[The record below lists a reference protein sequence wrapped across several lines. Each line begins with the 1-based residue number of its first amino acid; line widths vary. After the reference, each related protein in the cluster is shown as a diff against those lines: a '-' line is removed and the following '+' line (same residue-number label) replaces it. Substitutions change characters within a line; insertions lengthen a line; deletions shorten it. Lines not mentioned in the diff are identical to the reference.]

1 MLLGKGK
8 FSGEQKT
15 VAKNY
20 GALVILQG
28 LNYLLPLLIIPFL
41 ERQLGLE
48 KFGLVMLAQYLM
60 VFCVVSTD
68 FGFNLTATREISL
81 IKSQNG
87 DYSKIYFK
95 VFWARMILLVIVFL
109 ILMTVVFSFERF
121 SQNWAVYL
129 LSYGVVIGQAI
140 FPVWFFQGIEKMR
153 LITIIN
159 VIAKTIFT
167 ILLFLFITGP
177 DDFIK
182 VPVFNSIGFIIAGII
197 SFMIS
202 LKYVSWQWPN
212 FKGTKEFYKESF
224 QVFSSNVA
232 SQIGVAANGLILGFF
247 AGDAVVGVY
256 SAFEKLIL
264 AAKNMYVPIY
274 QAIYPY
280 MSRKSWPQ
288 KKKMMM
294 LLIPAITLIGLTGY
308 GVIYFFG
315 DQIISLLYE
324 DARIIENV
332 NLFKVLG
339 LIVVFSGLNM
349 LYLSLFAP
357 ASKLYKNRLRILV
370 LGAIATLILN
380 FYFVPS
386 YGIKATIYSFTFV
399 EGLMLLLCIYFYLRK
414 TPNETILN
422 E

>member
-1 MLLGKGK
+1 MSKLSKK

-20 GALVILQG
+20 GALVVLQG

-68 FGFNLTATREISL
+68 FGFNLTATREIAL
-81 IKSQNG
+81 IKEQKD
-87 DYSKIYFK
+87 DYSTIYFK
-95 VFWARMILLVIVFL
+95 VFWARMVLLVVVFVFL
-109 ILMTVVFSFERF
+109 TAVVFSFERF

-159 VIAKTIFT
+159 VIAKVIFT
-167 ILLFLFITGP
+167 LLLFLFIAGP
-177 DDFIK
+177 DDFIN
-182 VPVFNSIGFIIAGII
+182 VPIFNSIGFITAGII
-197 SFMIS
+197 SFIIS
-202 LKYVSWQWPN
+202 LKYVSWQWPD

-232 SQIGVAANGLILGFF
+232 SQISVAANGLILGFF
-247 AGDAVVGVY
+247 AGDAVVGIY

-274 QAIYPY
+274 QAIFPY
-280 MSRKSWPQ
+280 MSRKNWSQ
-288 KKKMMM
+288 KKKMMN
-294 LLIPAITLIGLTGY
+294 LLIPAITLLGLAGY
-308 GVIYFFG
+308 GIIYFFG
-315 DQIISLLYE
+315 DYIINLLYK
-324 DARIIENV
+324 DIRIRENV
-332 NLFKVLG
+332 YLFKVLG

-357 ASKLYKNRLRILV
+357 ASKLYKSRLRILV
-370 LGAIATLILN
+370 VGAIMTLILN
-380 FYFVPS
+380 FYFVPF
-386 YGIKATIYSFTFV
+386 YGINATIYSFTFV
-399 EGLMLLLCIYFYLRK
+399 EGLLLILSVYFYVRK
-414 TPNETILN
+414 TPKQTMLN

>member
-1 MLLGKGK
+1 MSKLSKKL
-8 FSGEQKT
+8 SGEEKT

-20 GALVILQG
+20 GALVVLQG

-68 FGFNLTATREISL
+68 FGFNLTATREIAM

-109 ILMTVVFSFERF
+109 ILMVVVFSFDRF

-159 VIAKTIFT
+159 VIAKVIFT
-167 ILLFLFITGP
+167 VLLFLFITGP
-177 DDFIK
+177 DDFMN
-182 VPVFNSIGFIIAGII
+182 VPVFNSIGFITAGII
-197 SFMIS
+197 SFIIS
-202 LKYVSWQWPN
+202 LKYVSWQWPD
-212 FKGTKEFYKESF
+212 FKGTREFYKESF

-232 SQIGVAANGLILGFF
+232 SQISVAANGLILGFF
-247 AGDAVVGVY
+247 AGDAIVGVY

-280 MSRKSWPQ
+280 MSRKELVE
-288 KKKMMM
+288 KRMMM
-294 LLIPAITLIGLTGY
+294 KKLIPAIMGLGILGY
-308 GVIYFFG
+308 AIIFFLG
-315 DQIISLLYE
+315 DWIIEVLYRDE
-324 DARIIENV
+324 RIIENIE
-332 NLFKVLG
+332 LFKILG
-339 LIVVFSGLNM
+339 LIALFSGLSM
-349 LYLSLFAP
+349 LFNVLYAP
-357 ASKLYKNRLRILV
+357 ARKLFKSRLQIMIIGAVFNLIMSFIFVPLYGLKATVIVATSTELV
-370 LGAIATLILN
+370 LLICAAVYYKKDLKYN
-380 FYFVPS
+380 
-386 YGIKATIYSFTFV
+386 A
-399 EGLMLLLCIYFYLRK
+399 
-414 TPNETILN
+414 
-422 E
+422 

>member
-1 MLLGKGK
+1 MSKLSKKL
-8 FSGEQKT
+8 SGEEKT

-20 GALVILQG
+20 GALVVLQA

-41 ERQLGLE
+41 EGQLGLE

-95 VFWARMILLVIVFL
+95 VFWARMILLVVVFL
-109 ILMTVVFSFERF
+109 ILMAVVFSFDRF

-159 VIAKTIFT
+159 VLAKVIFT
-167 ILLFLFITGP
+167 VLLFLFITGP
-177 DDFIK
+177 EDFIN
-182 VPVFNSIGFIIAGII
+182 VPIFNSIGFITAGII
-197 SFMIS
+197 SFIIS

-212 FKGTKEFYKESF
+212 FKGTREFYKESF

-232 SQIGVAANGLILGFF
+232 SQISVAANGLILGYF
-247 AGDAVVGVY
+247 AGNAVVGIY

-264 AAKNMYVPIY
+264 AAKNMYIPIY
-274 QAIYPY
+274 QAVYPY
-280 MSRKSWPQ
+280 MSRKNMTERRLMM
-288 KKKMMM
+288 KK
-294 LLIPAITLIGLTGY
+294 LIPIIFGLGIIGY
-308 GVIYFFG
+308 AVIFFLG
-315 DQIISLLYE
+315 DWIINLLYK
-324 DARIIENV
+324 DKRIIENID
-332 NLFKVLG
+332 LFKVLG
-339 LIVVFSGLNM
+339 LIIIFSGLNM

-357 ASKLYKNRLRILV
+357 ASKLYKYRLQVLIIGAITTLV
-370 LGAIATLILN
+370 LNLT
-380 FYFVPS
+380 FVPI
-386 YGIKATIYSFTFV
+386 YGINATIYSFTFV
-399 EGLMLLLCIYFYLRK
+399 EGIMLLLSICYYLWKEPKDK
-414 TPNETILN
+414 TSDE
-422 E
+422 

>member
-1 MLLGKGK
+1 MSKLSKK
-8 FSGEQKT
+8 FSGEEKT

-68 FGFNLTATREISL
+68 FGFNLTATREIAL
-81 IKSQNG
+81 IKEQKG
-87 DYSKIYFK
+87 DYSIIYFK
-95 VFWARMILLVIVFL
+95 VFWARMILLVLVFL
-109 ILMTVVFSFERF
+109 ILMAVVFSFERF

-159 VIAKTIFT
+159 VIAKVIFT
-167 ILLFLFITGP
+167 VLLFLFITKPG
-177 DDFIK
+177 DFLN
-182 VPVFNSIGFIIAGII
+182 VPIFNSIGFITAGVI
-197 SFMIS
+197 SFIMS
-202 LKYVSWQWPN
+202 LKHVSWRWPD
-212 FKGTKEFYKESF
+212 FDGTKNFYKESF
-224 QVFSSNVA
+224 LVFSSNIA
-232 SQIGVAANGLILGFF
+232 SQVSVAANGLILGFF

-280 MSRKSWPQ
+280 MSRKEL
-288 KKKMMM
+288 KEKRTMMSK
-294 LLIPAITLIGLTGY
+294 LIPIIAGIGILGYAI
-308 GVIYFFG
+308 IYFLG
-315 DQIISLLYE
+315 DWVIELLYK
-324 DARIIENV
+324 DQRIIDNIS
-332 NLFKVLG
+332 LFKVLG
-339 LIVVFSGLNM
+339 LIAVFSGLSM
-349 LYLSLFAP
+349 LFNVLYAP
-357 ASKLYKNRLRILV
+357 ARKLFKYRMQIMIMAAIFNLV
-370 LGAIATLILN
+370 FSFI
-380 FYFVPS
+380 FVPI
-386 YGIKATIYSFTFV
+386 YGLKATVLVATITELF
-399 EGLMLLLCIYFYLRK
+399 LLFLAVLYYKKDLK
-414 TPNETILN
+414 TYA
-422 E
+422 